1 MFCPMVIPDPCLIV
15 IPDLC
20 LIVIPDLC
28 LIVIPDPIGNL
39 CKYNESNS
47 FPFHKFYYLCVVL
60 KTRFIKQ

>member
-1 MFCPMVIPDPCLIV
+1 MVIPDLCLIV

-28 LIVIPDPIGNL
+28 LIVIPDLIGNL

-47 FPFHKFYYLCVVL
+47 FLFQKNYYLCVVL
-60 KTRFIKQ
+60 KIRFIKQ